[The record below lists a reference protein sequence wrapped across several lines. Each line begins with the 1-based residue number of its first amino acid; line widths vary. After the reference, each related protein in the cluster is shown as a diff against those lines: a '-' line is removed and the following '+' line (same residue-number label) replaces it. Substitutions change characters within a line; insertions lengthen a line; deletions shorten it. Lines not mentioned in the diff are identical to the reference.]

1 LYVEGFYEKAL
12 NKFDSWFKKASPE
25 DIMKKIEE
33 ANEPDLIERLE
44 NVLEK
49 YVKTEKQ
56 KKNKH

>member
-1 LYVEGFYEKAL
+1 
-12 NKFDSWFKKASPE
+12 
-25 DIMKKIEE
+25 MKKIEE